1 MNRRLFIGF
10 LLWMSALV
18 LFAEE
23 ISFTCKAPSTVVSGQ
38 QFKLVYTINKEG
50 KDLRVPEISDFDV
63 LFGPSTSHSSSFQ
76 IVNGKAT
83 STTQI
88 TYTYML
94 AGKEPGK
101 YTIAPATIVVKGD
114 KYTSNSVKIEV
125 LPADKTNNSSS
136 SATTSQGLP
145 VDNSS
150 VNVNNEQI
158 FVKQHFSKTK
168 VYEQEAIQ
176 VTYKLYTRLDVVQVG
191 GAKFPEFK
199 DFYVQDIELD
209 PNRSWTIEHLDG
221 YNYNTI
227 VLKQCIIF
235 PQHAGKIDIDGGN
248 VEVVLR
254 MRTSSSRQGSI
265 FDDFFQSY
273 QDVKKNL
280 KFSGAQIN
288 VKELPAGAPAG
299 FNGAVG
305 AFTLNSSVSSDNIK
319 VNDALTLKL
328 KIAGTGNLKLIKTPE
343 VKFPQD
349 FDVYDPKQDVKVK
362 PVSNGQNGSKSIEYV
377 AIPRFGG
384 EFEIPAVKFVYFDIN
399 RGSYQ
404 TLSTPVYKINVDGS
418 AESASTTGTV
428 VVPSMINKENVKQLA
443 SDIRFIHTDIER
455 ALSKKNTHFAFS
467 SSMYV
472 CLLTPLFIFIIVLLL
487 LQKQARENANVA
499 LRNTKRANKVAKKRL
514 KEAQKCL
521 KAGDKSKF
529 YEETMRA
536 LWGYIADKL
545 TIPVSELTKDNVQ
558 EKLVEHNC
566 DESLVKEFLACLS
579 DCEFARF
586 SPVVDESM
594 SMENI
599 YSRAAELIGKLDNT
613 LR

>member
-1 MNRRLFIGF
+1 MNRKLFIGF
-10 LLWMSALV
+10 LLWISAMALW
-18 LFAEE
+18 AEE
-23 ISFTCKAPSTVVSGQ
+23 ISFTGKAPSTVVSGQ
-38 QFKLVYTINKEG
+38 QFKLVYTVNKEG

-83 STTQI
+83 SSTQI

-94 AGKEPGK
+94 AGREPGK
-101 YTIAPATIVVKGD
+101 YTIAPASIVISGD

-125 LPADKTNNSSS
+125 LPADKQPASS
-136 SATTSQGLP
+136 SASQGLP

-150 VNVNNEQI
+150 VANVNNEQI
-158 FVKQHFSKTK
+158 FVKQHFTKTK

-199 DFYVQDIELD
+199 DFFVQDIELD
-209 PNRSWTIEHLDG
+209 PNRSWVVEHVDG

-235 PQHAGKIDIDGGN
+235 PQHAGKINIDGGN

-254 MRTSSSRQGSI
+254 MRTSSSRHQSI

-273 QDVKKNL
+273 QDVKKSL
-280 KFSGAQIN
+280 KFSGAQIT
-288 VKELPAGAPAG
+288 VKELPANAPAG

-305 AFTLNSSVSSDNIK
+305 AYTLNSSISSENIK

-328 KIAGTGNLKLIKTPE
+328 KIAGTGNLKLVKTPE
-343 VKFPQD
+343 VNFPLD
-349 FDVYDPKQDVKVK
+349 FDVYDPKMDVKVK
-362 PVSNGQNGSKSIEYV
+362 PTSNGQNGSKSIEYV

-384 EFEIPAVKFVYFDIN
+384 DFEIPAVKFVYFDIN

-404 TLSTPVYKINVDGS
+404 TLTTPVYKIKVDGS
-418 AESASTTGTV
+418 ASSEATTTV
-428 VVPSMINKENVKQLA
+428 VSPTINKENVKQL
-443 SDIRFIHTDIER
+443 STDIRFIHTKVENG
-455 ALSKKNTHFAFS
+455 LGKKDSHFAFS
-467 SSMYV
+467 STMYV
-472 CLLTPLFIFIIVLLL
+472 CFLTPLFIFIIVLLL
-487 LQKQARENANVA
+487 LQKQAKENANVA

-521 KAGDKSKF
+521 KLGEKSKF

-545 TIPVSELTKDNVQ
+545 TIPVSELTKDNVE
-558 EKLVEHNC
+558 EKLISHGC
-566 DESLVKEFLACLS
+566 DHKLIKEFLLCLS

-586 SPVVDESM
+586 SPMVDESL

-599 YSRAAELIGKLDNT
+599 YSRAAELIGELDNT

>member
-1 MNRRLFIGF
+1 MNRKLFIGF
-10 LLWMSALV
+10 LLWISALA

-38 QFKLVYTINKEG
+38 QFKLVYTVNKEG

-83 STTQI
+83 SSTQI

-101 YTIAPATIVVKGD
+101 YTIAPATIVISGD
-114 KYTSNSVKIEV
+114 KYTSNSAKIEV
-125 LPADKTNNSSS
+125 LPADKQPSSASSS
-136 SATTSQGLP
+136 SSSQGLP

-150 VNVNNEQI
+150 VANVNNEQI
-158 FVKQHFSKTK
+158 FVKQHFTKTK

-199 DFYVQDIELD
+199 DFFVQDIDLD
-209 PNRSWTIEHLDG
+209 PNRSWVVEHVDG

-235 PQHAGKIDIDGGN
+235 PQHAGKINIDGGN

-254 MRTSSSRQGSI
+254 MRTSSSRHQSI

-273 QDVKKNL
+273 QDVKKSL

-288 VKELPAGAPAG
+288 VKELPANAPAG

-305 AFTLNSSVSSDNIK
+305 AYTLNSSISSENIK

-328 KIAGTGNLKLIKTPE
+328 KISGTGNLKLIKTPE
-343 VKFPQD
+343 VKFPLD

-362 PVSNGQNGSKSIEYV
+362 PVSTGQNGSKSIEYV

-384 EFEIPAVKFVYFDIN
+384 KFEIPSVKFVYFDIN
-399 RGSYQ
+399 KGAYQ

-418 AESASTTGTV
+418 AEQVANTTVISSTV
-428 VVPSMINKENVKQLA
+428 NKEDVKQL
-443 SDIRFIHTDIER
+443 STDIRFIHTDIEKS
-455 ALSKKNTHFAFS
+455 LSKKAAHFAFT
-467 SSMYV
+467 SSMYI

-487 LQKQARENANVA
+487 LQKQAKENANVA

-521 KAGDKSKF
+521 KLGEKSKF

-558 EKLVEHNC
+558 EKLIAHNC
-566 DESLVKEFLACLS
+566 DEKLIGEFLSCLS

-586 SPVVDESM
+586 SPVVDESL
-594 SMENI
+594 SMDNI
-599 YSRAAELIGKLDNT
+599 YSRAADLISELDNT

>member
-1 MNRRLFIGF
+1 MNRKLFIGF
-10 LLWMSALV
+10 LLWISAVALW
-18 LFAEE
+18 AEE

-38 QFKLVYTINKEG
+38 QFKLVYTVNKDG

-83 STTQI
+83 SNTQI

-101 YTIAPATIVVKGD
+101 YTIAPATIVISGD
-114 KYTSNSVKIEV
+114 KYTSNSVQIEV
-125 LPADKTNNSSS
+125 LPADKQPASS
-136 SATTSQGLP
+136 SASQGLP

-150 VNVNNEQI
+150 VANVNNEQI
-158 FVKQHFSKTK
+158 FVKQHFTKTK

-199 DFYVQDIELD
+199 DFFVQDIELD
-209 PNRSWTIEHLDG
+209 PNRSWVVEHVDG

-235 PQHAGKIDIDGGN
+235 PQHAGKINIDGGN

-254 MRTSSSRQGSI
+254 MRTSSSRHQSI

-273 QDVKKNL
+273 QDVKKSL
-280 KFSGAQIN
+280 KFSGAQIT
-288 VKELPAGAPAG
+288 VKELPANAPAG

-305 AFTLNSSVSSDNIK
+305 AYTLNSSISSENIK

-328 KIAGTGNLKLIKTPE
+328 KIAGTGNLKLVKTPE
-343 VKFPQD
+343 VKFPLD
-349 FDVYDPKQDVKVK
+349 FDVYDPKMDVKVK
-362 PVSNGQNGSKSIEYV
+362 PTSNGQNGSKSIEYV

-384 EFEIPAVKFVYFDIN
+384 DFEIPAVKFVYFDIN

-404 TLSTPVYKINVDGS
+404 ILATPVYKIKVDGS
-418 AESASTTGTV
+418 ASSEATTTV
-428 VVPSMINKENVKQLA
+428 VSPTINKENVKQL
-443 SDIRFIHTDIER
+443 STDIRFIHTKVENG
-455 ALSKKNTHFAFS
+455 LSKKDSHFAFS
-467 SSMYV
+467 STMYV
-472 CLLTPLFIFIIVLLL
+472 CFLTPLFIFIIVLLL
-487 LQKQARENANVA
+487 LQKQAKENANVA

-521 KAGDKSKF
+521 KLGEKSKF

-545 TIPVSELTKDNVQ
+545 TIPVSELTKDNVE
-558 EKLVEHNC
+558 EKLISHGC
-566 DESLVKEFLACLS
+566 DQKLIKEFLSCLS

-586 SPVVDESM
+586 SPMVDESL

-599 YSRAAELIGKLDNT
+599 YSRAAELIGELDNT

>member
-1 MNRRLFIGF
+1 MNRKLFIGF
-10 LLWMSALV
+10 LLWISAVALW
-18 LFAEE
+18 AEE

-38 QFKLVYTINKEG
+38 QFKLVYTVNKDG

-83 STTQI
+83 SNIQI

-101 YTIAPATIVVKGD
+101 YTIAPATIVISGD
-114 KYTSNSVKIEV
+114 KYTSNSVQIEV
-125 LPADKTNNSSS
+125 LPADKQSASS
-136 SATTSQGLP
+136 SASQGLP

-150 VNVNNEQI
+150 VANVNNEQI
-158 FVKQHFSKTK
+158 FVKQHFTKTK

-199 DFYVQDIELD
+199 DFFVQDIELD
-209 PNRSWTIEHLDG
+209 PNRSWVVEHVDG

-235 PQHAGKIDIDGGN
+235 PQHAGKINIDGGN

-254 MRTSSSRQGSI
+254 MRTSSSRHQSI

-280 KFSGAQIN
+280 KFSGAQIT
-288 VKELPAGAPAG
+288 VKELPANAPAG

-305 AFTLNSSVSSDNIK
+305 AYTLNSSISSENIK

-328 KIAGTGNLKLIKTPE
+328 KIAGTGNLKLVKTPE
-343 VKFPQD
+343 VKFPLD
-349 FDVYDPKQDVKVK
+349 FDVYDPKLDVKVK
-362 PVSNGQNGSKSIEYV
+362 PTSNGQNGSKSIEYV

-384 EFEIPAVKFVYFDIN
+384 DFEIPAVKFVYFDIN

-404 TLSTPVYKINVDGS
+404 TLTTPVYKIKVDGS
-418 AESASTTGTV
+418 TSSESTTTV
-428 VVPSMINKENVKQLA
+428 VTSSINKENVKQL
-443 SDIRFIHTDIER
+443 STDIRFIHTKVENG
-455 ALSKKNTHFAFS
+455 LSKKDSHFAFS
-467 SSMYV
+467 STMYV
-472 CLLTPLFIFIIVLLL
+472 CFLTPLFIFIIVLLL
-487 LQKQARENANVA
+487 LQKQAKENANVA

-521 KAGDKSKF
+521 KLGEKSKF

-545 TIPVSELTKDNVQ
+545 TIPISELTKDNVE
-558 EKLVEHNC
+558 EKLVSHSC
-566 DESLVKEFLACLS
+566 DQKLIKEFLSCLS

-586 SPVVDESM
+586 SPMVDESL

-599 YSRAAELIGKLDNT
+599 YSRAAELIGELDNT

>member
-1 MNRRLFIGF
+1 MNRKLFIGF
-10 LLWMSALV
+10 LLWISALA
-18 LFAEE
+18 LSAEE
-23 ISFTCKAPSTVVSGQ
+23 ISFTCKAPAIVVSGQ
-38 QFKLVYTINKEG
+38 QFKLVYTVNKEG

-83 STTQI
+83 SSTQI

-94 AGKEPGK
+94 AGREPGK
-101 YTIAPATIVVKGD
+101 YTIAPATIVISGD

-125 LPADKTNNSSS
+125 LPADKQPATS
-136 SATTSQGLP
+136 SASQGLP
-145 VDNSS
+145 VDNST
-150 VNVNNEQI
+150 VENVNNEQI
-158 FVKQHFSKTK
+158 FVKQHFTKTR

-199 DFYVQDIELD
+199 DFFVQDIELD
-209 PNRSWTIEHLDG
+209 PNRSWVVEHVDG

-248 VEVVLR
+248 VEVILR
-254 MRTSSSRQGSI
+254 MRTSPSSRHQSI

-273 QDVKKNL
+273 QDVRKSL
-280 KFSGAQIN
+280 KFAGAQIN
-288 VKELPAGAPAG
+288 VKELPANAPAG

-305 AFTLNSSVSSDNIK
+305 AYTLNSSISSENIK

-328 KIAGTGNLKLIKTPE
+328 KISGTGNLKLVKTPE
-343 VKFPQD
+343 VKFPLD
-349 FDVYDPKQDVKVK
+349 FDVYDPKMDVKVK
-362 PVSNGQNGSKSIEYV
+362 PASNGQTGYKAIEYV

-384 EFEIPAVKFVYFDIN
+384 NFEIPSVKFVYFDVN
-399 RGSYQ
+399 KGSYQ
-404 TLSTPVYKINVDGS
+404 TLNTPVYKINVDGN
-418 AESASTTGTV
+418 ATSTSGTTV
-428 VVPSMINKENVKQLA
+428 VSPTVNKENVKQL
-443 SDIRFIHTDIER
+443 STDIRFIHTDIEKD
-455 ALSKKNTHFAFS
+455 LNKKSSHFAFS

-472 CLLTPLFIFIIVLLL
+472 YLLTPLFIFIIVLLL
-487 LQKQARENANVA
+487 LQKQAKENANVA

-521 KAGDKSKF
+521 KAGEKSKF

-558 EKLVEHNC
+558 EKLTSHNC
-566 DESLVKEFLACLS
+566 DEELIKEFLSCLS

-586 SPVVDESM
+586 SPVVDDSLSM
-594 SMENI
+594 DNI
-599 YSRAAELIGKLDNT
+599 YNRAADLIGKLDNT

>member
-1 MNRRLFIGF
+1 MNRKLFIGF
-10 LLWMSALV
+10 LLWISALA
-18 LFAEE
+18 LSAEE
-23 ISFTCKAPSTVVSGQ
+23 ISFTCKAPATVVSGQ
-38 QFKLVYTINKEG
+38 QFKLVYTVNKEG

-83 STTQI
+83 SSTQI

-94 AGKEPGK
+94 AGREPGK
-101 YTIAPATIVVKGD
+101 YTIAPATIVISGD

-125 LPADKTNNSSS
+125 LPADKQPATS
-136 SATTSQGLP
+136 SASQGLP
-145 VDNSS
+145 VDNST
-150 VNVNNEQI
+150 VENVNNEQI
-158 FVKQHFSKTK
+158 FVKQHFTKTR

-199 DFYVQDIELD
+199 DFFVQDIELD
-209 PNRSWTIEHLDG
+209 PNRSWVVEHVDG

-248 VEVVLR
+248 VEVILR
-254 MRTSSSRQGSI
+254 MRTSPSSRHQSI

-273 QDVKKNL
+273 QDVRKSL
-280 KFSGAQIN
+280 KFAGAQIN
-288 VKELPAGAPAG
+288 VKELPANAPAG

-305 AFTLNSSVSSDNIK
+305 AYTLNSSISSENVK

-328 KIAGTGNLKLIKTPE
+328 KISGTGNLKLVKTPE
-343 VKFPQD
+343 VKFPLD

-362 PVSNGQNGSKSIEYV
+362 PVSTGQNGSKSIEYV

-384 EFEIPAVKFVYFDIN
+384 NFEIPAVKFVYFDIN

-418 AESASTTGTV
+418 ASSEATTTV
-428 VVPSMINKENVKQLA
+428 VSSTINKENVKQL
-443 SDIRFIHTDIER
+443 STDIRFIHANIEKG
-455 ALSKKNTHFAFS
+455 LSKKNSHFAFS
-467 SSMYV
+467 STMYI
-472 CLLTPLFIFIIVLLL
+472 CFLTPLFIFVIVLLL
-487 LQKQARENANVA
+487 LQKQAKENANVA

-521 KAGDKSKF
+521 KLGEKSKF

-558 EKLVEHNC
+558 EKLILHGC
-566 DESLVKEFLACLS
+566 DEKLITEFLACLS

-586 SPVVDESM
+586 SPVVDESL
-594 SMENI
+594 SMDNI
-599 YSRAAELIGKLDNT
+599 YSRAAELIGELDNT

>member
-1 MNRRLFIGF
+1 MNRKLFVGF
-10 LLWMSALV
+10 ILWISALA
-18 LFAEE
+18 LFADE

-38 QFKLVYTINKEG
+38 QFKLVYTVNKEG

-83 STTQI
+83 SNTQI

-94 AGKEPGK
+94 AGREPGK
-101 YTIAPATIVVKGD
+101 YTIAPATIIVSGD
-114 KYTSNSVKIEV
+114 KYTSNSVQIEV
-125 LPADKTNNSSS
+125 LPADKQTNSSS
-136 SATTSQGLP
+136 ASASQGLP
-145 VDNSS
+145 VDNST
-150 VNVNNEQI
+150 VANVNNEQI

-199 DFYVQDIELD
+199 DFYVQDIDLD
-209 PNRSWTIEHLDG
+209 QNRSWTVEHVDG

-235 PQHAGKIDIDGGN
+235 PQHAGKINIDGGN

-254 MRTSSSRQGSI
+254 MRTSSSRHQSI

-280 KFSGAQIN
+280 KYSGAQIN
-288 VKELPAGAPAG
+288 VKELPANAPAG

-305 AFTLNSSVSSDNIK
+305 AFTLNSYISSENVK

-328 KIAGTGNLKLIKTPE
+328 KISGTGNLKLIKTPE
-343 VKFPQD
+343 VKFPLD
-349 FDVYDPKQDVKVK
+349 FDVYDPKLDVKVK
-362 PVSNGQNGSKSIEYV
+362 PVSTGQNGSKSIEYV

-384 EFEIPAVKFVYFDIN
+384 DFEIPSVKFVYFDIN
-399 RGSYQ
+399 KGAYQ
-404 TLSTPVYKINVDGS
+404 TLTTPTYTIKVDGS
-418 AESASTTGTV
+418 AEQAVGTTV
-428 VVPSMINKENVKQLA
+428 VSNTVNKENVKQL
-443 SDIRFIHTDIER
+443 STDIRFIHTDIEKK
-455 ALSKKNTHFAFS
+455 LSKKDAHFAFS

-472 CLLTPLFIFIIVLLL
+472 CLLTPLFVFIIVLLL
-487 LQKQARENANVA
+487 LQKQAKENANVA

-521 KAGDKSKF
+521 KLGEKSKF

-558 EKLVEHNC
+558 EKLQSHSC
-566 DESLVKEFLACLS
+566 DEVLIKEFLACLS

-586 SPVVDESM
+586 SPVVDESL

-599 YSRAAELIGKLDNT
+599 YKRAAELIGELDNT

>member
-1 MNRRLFIGF
+1 MSKKLFIGF
-10 LLWMSALV
+10 LLWISALA
-18 LFAEE
+18 LFADE

-38 QFKLVYTINKEG
+38 QFKLVYTVNKEG
-50 KDLRVPEISDFDV
+50 KDLRVPEISGFDV

-83 STTQI
+83 SSTQI

-101 YTIAPATIVVKGD
+101 YTIAPATIVISGD

-125 LPADKTNNSSS
+125 LPADKQPSSS
-136 SATTSQGLP
+136 STSQGLP

-150 VNVNNEQI
+150 VANVNNEQI
-158 FVKQHFSKTK
+158 FVKQHFTKTK

-199 DFYVQDIELD
+199 DFFVQDIDLD
-209 PNRSWTIEHLDG
+209 PNRAWTVEHVDG

-235 PQHAGKIDIDGGN
+235 PQHAGKINIDGGN

-254 MRTSSSRQGSI
+254 MRTASSRHQSI

-273 QDVKKNL
+273 QDVKKSL
-280 KFSGAQIN
+280 KFAGAQIT
-288 VKELPAGAPAG
+288 VKELPANAPAG

-305 AFTLNSSVSSDNIK
+305 AYTLNSSISSENIK

-328 KIAGTGNLKLIKTPE
+328 KISGTGNLKLIKTPE
-343 VKFPQD
+343 VKFPLD
-349 FDVYDPKQDVKVK
+349 FDVYDPKLDVKVK
-362 PVSNGQNGSKSIEYV
+362 PVSTGQNGSKSIEYV

-384 EFEIPAVKFVYFDIN
+384 DFEIPSVKFVYFDIN
-399 RGSYQ
+399 KGAYQ
-404 TLSTPVYKINVDGS
+404 TLTTPTYAVKVDGT
-418 AESASTTGTV
+418 AEPTVGTTV
-428 VVPSMINKENVKQLA
+428 VSNTVNKENVKQL
-443 SDIRFIHTDIER
+443 STDIRFIHTDIEKSLVR
-455 ALSKKNTHFAFS
+455 KDAHFAFS

-472 CLLTPLFIFIIVLLL
+472 CLLTPLFVFIIVLLL

-521 KAGDKSKF
+521 HFGEKSKF

-558 EKLVEHNC
+558 EKLQSHNC
-566 DESLVKEFLACLS
+566 DEVLIKEFLACLS

-586 SPVVDESM
+586 SPVVDESL

-599 YSRAAELIGKLDNT
+599 YKRAAELIGELDNT